1 MASPVRPEAAA
12 PRTALDVATAIDHP
26 ADVAQPGESRHTHF
40 PCFDGLRAIAAGA
53 VLLHHAGFAT
63 GFNTSHRFGEFLAH
77 GDSGVAVFF
86 LISGFLLYRPFVGR
100 HLAERPAMSTDRF
113 WWRRALR
120 IFPGYW
126 VALIGI
132 FVLFGFGKGSLSTP
146 GDFFTYF
153 GLTQI
158 YDTTRYFHGV
168 NQAWTLA
175 TEISFYAFLP
185 IYALAVRAVARRFPL
200 HKIRVEVLG
209 LVSLVVVCVVWRLAW
224 FTYDPF
230 WHRYGP
236 GQPARTGPA
245 PFASLATQY
254 WLPSHFDLFALGMG
268 LALVSVLVVNHRD
281 RVPSIGRVADWI
293 GAVPWL
299 WWGLAAAVY
308 TLASYGVGLPRNL
321 VTLTGGQFFVRQALY
336 GLTAFLLLL
345 PAVFGDQDRGLVRRF
360 LRWTPVAYF
369 GLVSYGVYLW
379 HQAWLG
385 YVRETW
391 LGQSEFSGSIV
402 TIVVIATACTLVTA
416 SLSYYLVER
425 PVLRFKDHPPWRRRA
440 APA

>member
-1 MASPVRPEAAA
+1 MASPVRPDAASEI
-12 PRTALDVATAIDHP
+12 AIDHP
-26 ADVAQPGESRHTHF
+26 ADAVQPGESRHTHF

-63 GFNTSHRFGEFLAH
+63 GFSINQRFGQVLAH

-100 HLAERPAMSTDRF
+100 HLSERAPMSADRF
-113 WWRRALR
+113 WWRRGLR

-132 FVLFGFGKGSLSTP
+132 YVLFGFAKGSLSTP
-146 GDFFTYF
+146 GDFLTYF

-175 TEISFYAFLP
+175 TELSFYVFLPFYAFA
-185 IYALAVRAVARRFPL
+185 IRAVARRFPL
-200 HKIRVEVLG
+200 RKIRVEVLG
-209 LVSLVVVCVVWRLAW
+209 LVSLVVICIVWRLAW
-224 FTYDPF
+224 FAYDPF
-230 WHRYGP
+230 WTRYGP
-236 GQPARTGPA
+236 GQTSRPGPA
-245 PFASLATQY
+245 PFSSLATQY

-268 LALVSVLVVNHRD
+268 LALVSVLVVNHRE
-281 RVPSIGRVADWI
+281 RVPSLVRIASWVGTK
-293 GAVPWL
+293 PWL
-299 WWGLAAAVY
+299 WWGLAAVVY
-308 TLASYGVGLPRNL
+308 TFACYGAGLPRNL
-321 VTLTGGQFFVRQALY
+321 VPLTGGQFFLRQALY
-336 GLTAFLLLL
+336 GVTAFLLLL
-345 PAVFGDQDRGLVRRF
+345 PAVFGEQDQGLVRRF

-379 HQAWLG
+379 HQAWIG
-385 YVRETW
+385 YVRESW
-391 LGQSEFSGSIV
+391 LGQPPFAGPIIPV
-402 TIVVIATACTLVTA
+402 IVIATACSVVTA

-425 PVLRFKDHPPWRRRA
+425 PVLRFKDNPPWRRRGA
-440 APA
+440 IS